1 MPMTNAERAKV
12 IDLLDRLDGQRRQN
26 ILSSFEAFTSWL
38 STSLYAIYVK
48 VKEQLSRFWGW
59 LREAFA

>member
-1 MPMTNAERAKV
+1 MSMTDDEREKV
-12 IDLLDRLDGQRRQN
+12 IKMLDRLDGQRRRN

-38 STSLYAIYVK
+38 STSLYAIYIK